1 MERRRTAIDFET
13 RLGKLREEL
22 DRRAEDG
29 SDEQLRASNLVE
41 EQAFQNGWPNCW
53 GSFNNI
59 VP

>member
-1 MERRRTAIDFET
+1 MATDFET

-22 DRRAEDG
+22 DRRAAAG
-29 SDEQLRASNLVE
+29 SDEKIDASNLVE

-59 VP
+59 IP

>member
-1 MERRRTAIDFET
+1 MATDFET

-22 DRRAEDG
+22 DRRAAAG
-29 SDEQLRASNLVE
+29 SDEQLDATNRVE

-59 VP
+59 MP